1 MRLGPRTACGYSTGV
16 VALLIGTTV
25 LAEEYPVEHFFQN
38 PRFTGMQ
45 LSPDGTHVAALA
57 PVNGHRNVVVV
68 RLADRQAQVAT
79 RLDDIDVR
87 GFFWATNER
96 LVFTVDSDG
105 NESFGLYAVDKDGSR
120 DRALIEPARGVAL
133 VQRSSN
139 VIDPLENDPDHIL
152 ITYNDR
158 NLFYPDVYEL
168 DIQNGAK
175 RRVTIPPG
183 NPQSWLADHDGV
195 VRFVAVEGGRPR
207 DLVSRYMYREDEDSD
222 WVELFEGHYFDR
234 GWYPLAF
241 TSDNLKLYVA
251 SNLEGDSKAIYVYD
265 LATKQM
271 EEKIFS
277 VEGYDVTDIV
287 LSRTQHEIVSIEY
300 ADTLPRRHLVE
311 NEWKTIYEAID
322 IALPGTRNI
331 ITSMT
336 DDEQRMIIAAV
347 SDKDPGTYYFYD
359 RETNALEFFAERM
372 PWLEP
377 DTMAAME
384 PISYA
389 ARDGETINGYLT
401 LPVDRAEGEPVP
413 LIVHPHGGPY
423 GIRDHWQFNRDIQ
436 FLANRGYAVLQMNF
450 RGSGGYG
457 KRFVDIG
464 YKRWGL
470 EMQHDV
476 TDGVNWAIDQ
486 GIADPD
492 RVCIYGASYG
502 GYVALAGITQTPDL
516 YQCAINYVGVA
527 DLEMLERWT
536 RPFEA
541 YEAWF
546 DTAIGNPDEDEERLI
561 ATSPLNHVEKIQV
574 PVLVVHGEQDNR
586 VEIGQTR
593 RLLRAFRQ
601 QEVEHEVLIKRDEGH
616 GFRKEENNLELY
628 TLMDGFLKEHLQ
640 PDP

>member
-1 MRLGPRTACGYSTGV
+1 MLRIGGLNACGLAAGL
-16 VALLIGTTV
+16 VALV
-25 LAEEYPVEHFFQN
+25 LGGELLAQEYPVEHFFQN
-38 PRFTGMQ
+38 PRFTAMQ
-45 LSPDGTHVAALA
+45 LSPDGTHVAALT

-68 RLADRQAQVAT
+68 NLADRQAQAAT

-120 DRALIEPARGVAL
+120 GRALIEPARGVAL
-133 VQRSSN
+133 VQRSSS
-139 VIDPLENDPDHIL
+139 VIDRLENDPDHIL

-183 NPQSWLADHDGV
+183 NPQFWLADHDGV

-207 DLVSRYMYREDEDSD
+207 DLISRYMYRADEGSD
-222 WVELFEGHYFDR
+222 WVQLFEGYHFDP
-234 GWYPLAF
+234 GWYPLDF
-241 TSDNLKLYVA
+241 TADNQKLYVT
-251 SNLEGDSKAIYVYD
+251 SNLEGDAKAVYVYD
-265 LATKQM
+265 PATKQM
-271 EEKIFS
+271 EEKLFS
-277 VEGYDVTDIV
+277 VEGYDVTEIV
-287 LSRTQHEIVSIEY
+287 LSRTRHEIVSIDY
-300 ADTLPRRHLVE
+300 ADSLPRRHLME
-311 NEWKTIYEAID
+311 NEWKRIYEAID
-322 IALPGTRNI
+322 AALPETHNI

-347 SDKDPGTYYFYD
+347 SDKDPGSYYFYD
-359 RETNALEFFAERM
+359 RGTNELEFFAERM
-372 PWLEP
+372 PWLDP

-384 PISYA
+384 PITYT
-389 ARDGETINGYLT
+389 ARDGELINGYLT
-401 LPVDRAEGEPVP
+401 LPVDRAQGEPVP

-470 EMQHDV
+470 QMQHDV
-476 TDGVNWAIDQ
+476 TDGVNWAIER
-486 GIADPD
+486 GIADPG
-492 RVCIYGASYG
+492 RICIYGASYG
-502 GYVALAGITQTPDL
+502 GYVAMAGVTQTPDL
-516 YQCAINYVGVA
+516 YQCAISYVGVV

-541 YEAWF
+541 FEAWF
-546 DTAIGNPDEDEERLI
+546 DHAIGNPSVEGERLV
-561 ATSPLNHVEKIQV
+561 ATSPINHVDEIRV
-574 PVLVVHGEQDNR
+574 PILVVHGEQDNR
-586 VEIGQTR
+586 VEIDQAR

-601 QEVEHEVLIKRDEGH
+601 QDVEHEVLIKRDEGH

-628 TLMDGFLKEHLQ
+628 TLMGEFLKEHL
-640 PDP
+640 

>member
-1 MRLGPRTACGYSTGV
+1 MRHLGPIFF
-16 VALLIGTTV
+16 LTV
-25 LAEEYPVEHFFQN
+25 LAVLFDTRVLAQEYPVEHFFQN
-38 PRFTGMQ
+38 PQFSLMQ
-45 LSPDGTHVAALA
+45 LSPEGTHVAALM

-68 RLADRQAQVAT
+68 NLADRQAQAAT

-105 NESFGLYAVDKDGSR
+105 NESFGLYAVDMDGSR
-120 DRALIEPARGVAL
+120 PRALIEPARGIAL
-133 VQRSSN
+133 VQRSAN
-139 VIDPLENDPDHIL
+139 VIDRLESDPDHIL

-158 NLFYPDVYEL
+158 DLFYPDVYEL

-183 NPQSWLADHDGV
+183 DPQFWMADHDGI
-195 VRFVAVEGGRPR
+195 VRFVAVEGDRPR
-207 DLVSRYMYREDEDSD
+207 DLVSRYMYRSDEDSD
-222 WVELFEGHYFDR
+222 WVQLFESQYFDH
-234 GWYPLAF
+234 GWYPLDF
-241 TSDNLKLYVA
+241 TADNRKLYVT

-265 LATKQM
+265 PETRQM
-271 EEKIFS
+271 EEKLFS
-277 VEGYDVTDIV
+277 VEGYDVTEIV
-287 LSRTQHEIVSIEY
+287 LSRTRHEIVSIEY
-300 ADTLPRRHLVE
+300 ADALPRRHLVD
-311 NEWKTIYEAID
+311 NEWKAIYEAID
-322 IALPGTRNI
+322 VALPDTHNI

-336 DDEQRMIIAAV
+336 DDEQKMIVAAV
-347 SDKDPGTYYFYD
+347 SDRDPGTYYFYD
-359 RETNALEFFAERM
+359 RETSTLEFFAERM
-372 PWLEP
+372 PWLDPE
-377 DTMAAME
+377 TMASME
-384 PISYA
+384 PISYV
-389 ARDGETINGYLT
+389 ARDGEIINGYLT
-401 LPVDRAEGEPVP
+401 LPVDRQEDETVP

-464 YKRWGL
+464 YKRWGH

-476 TDGVNWAIDQ
+476 TDGVQWAIDSS
-486 GIADPD
+486 IADPN
-492 RVCIYGASYG
+492 RICIYGASYG
-502 GYVALAGITQTPDL
+502 GYVSMTGITQTPEL

-541 YEAWF
+541 FEAWF
-546 DTAIGNPDEDEERLI
+546 DNAVGVDAALLA
-561 ATSPLNHVEKIQV
+561 ATSPINHVDKIQV

-586 VEIGQTR
+586 VEIGQAR
-593 RLLRAFRQ
+593 RLLRALRQ
-601 QEVEHEVLIKRDEGH
+601 QEIEHEVLIKRDEGH

-628 TLMDGFLKEHLQ
+628 SLMDGFLKEHL
-640 PDP
+640 